1 MRILKNINRQWLTEH
16 ILLVLLFVG
25 GANLFI
31 FLKTS
36 GVEQV
41 RFSFSQERPVDILKA
56 YVRVSISGAVIAL
69 FILIYESYLH
79 PYFTR
84 NFSFL
89 KKRIVWQ
96 VDIAL
101 IITLPIGVVFTVA
114 EMIDEGYAFTKA
126 ISNTFDFLLSG
137 LFISYFIYYYIL
149 SSLISFL
156 RRLRMTFGQYV
167 FYNYITG
174 KYAKPTEEDRVF
186 MFIDL
191 NNSTQIAE
199 EIGHV
204 KYSRLLNRCFDD
216 IIISLRGFKYDIYQ
230 FVGDEMVLTWLA
242 KDDNDGKAIRMFECI
257 RRQMELFEE
266 VNKFSFGVQPT
277 FKASVSSGMVTATL
291 VGDKSKNVAYHG
303 DVLNTTA
310 RLLGLCKSYKQ
321 DILFTHFYRRRLIKP
336 LNFKSYHID
345 TLKLKGKSN
354 NTKVYALKKTKQKEV
369 VTSAGKL

>member
-1 MRILKNINRQWLTEH
+1 MSIFKNINKQWLIEH
-16 ILLVLLFVG
+16 ILLILLFVG

-31 FLKTS
+31 FIKTS
-36 GVEQV
+36 GVEEV
-41 RFSFSQERPVDILKA
+41 RFSFSPERAVDISKA
-56 YVRVSISGAVIAL
+56 YIRVSISGAVIAL
-69 FILIYESYLH
+69 LILLYESYLH
-79 PYFTR
+79 PYITR

-96 VDIAL
+96 VDTAV
-101 IITLPIGVVFTVA
+101 IITLPIVLVFTIT
-114 EMIDEGYAFTKA
+114 EMIDEGYATSTSLSTSFAKA
-126 ISNTFDFLLSG
+126 ISNTFNFLLSG

-156 RRLRMTFGQYV
+156 RRLRKTFGEYV

-174 KYAKPTEEDRVF
+174 KYAQPTEEDRVF

-191 NNSTQIAE
+191 NDSTRIAE

-204 KYSRLLNRCFDD
+204 KYSRMLNKCFDD
-216 IIISLRGFKYDIYQ
+216 IIFSLKDFKYDIYQ
-230 FVGDEMVLTWLA
+230 FIGDEMVLTWLT
-242 KDDNDGKAIRMFECI
+242 KDDNDGKAIMMFESVKE
-257 RRQMELFEE
+257 QLKLFEG

-277 FKASVSSGMVTATL
+277 FKTAVSSGMVTATL

-321 DILFTHFYRRRLIKP
+321 DILFTQFDLKRLTKP
-336 LNFKSYHID
+336 LLFKPQHID
-345 TLKLKGKSN
+345 TLKLRGKSN
-354 NTKVYALKKTKQKEV
+354 NTKVYAFKKTK
-369 VTSAGKL
+369 

>member
-1 MRILKNINRQWLTEH
+1 MNLFQKINRQWLIEH
-16 ILLVLLFVG
+16 ILLILLFVG

-31 FLKTS
+31 FIKTS
-36 GVEQV
+36 GVEEV
-41 RFSFSQERPVDILKA
+41 RFSFSPERPVDISKA
-56 YVRVSISGAVIAL
+56 YSRVSISGAIIAI
-69 FILIYESYLH
+69 FILLYESYLH
-79 PYFTR
+79 PYITR

-96 VDIAL
+96 VDTAL
-101 IITLPIGVVFTVA
+101 IITLPIVLVFTVA

-126 ISNTFDFLLSG
+126 ISNTFNFLLSG

-156 RRLRMTFGQYV
+156 RRLRKTFGQYV
-167 FYNYITG
+167 FYNCITG
-174 KYAKPTEEDRVF
+174 KYAQPTEEDRVF

-191 NNSTQIAE
+191 NDSTRIAE

-216 IIISLRGFKYDIYQ
+216 IIFSLKGFKYDIYQ
-230 FVGDEMVLTWLA
+230 FVGDEMVLTWLT

-257 RRQMELFEE
+257 REQFNLFE
-266 VNKFSFGVQPT
+266 NINNFSFGVQPT
-277 FKASVSSGMVTATL
+277 FKAAVSSGMVTATL

-321 DILFTHFYRRRLIKP
+321 DILFTHFYLKRLSKP
-336 LNFKSYHID
+336 LLFKPQHID
-345 TLKLKGKSN
+345 TLKLRGKSN
-354 NTKVYALKKTKQKEV
+354 NTKVYALKKIK
-369 VTSAGKL
+369 